1 MKIKK
6 IFMYFMFASLVLVGC
21 DGCDDDDNPSGPTDP
36 TYTTG
41 TATFGDSTGEDV
53 IYGVEKI
60 AGGFLLTGNTASLN
74 NGSSSDGL
82 VMQVDGAGNTIWE
95 STIDS
100 GENGYD
106 RLYDLEVDSNGNIV
120 TAGFATRSVGG
131 SDMWVAVLS
140 SAGTLANMAFFGQDG
155 INERA
160 YTVGDWNGFDVY
172 MLGGYN
178 SDTDA
183 TIQYADRND
192 LSSRGADVLTETSS
206 WYRGIKTDDDLIIH
220 VGDILVDGQYDG
232 MFTAF
237 ATADGVFVDGSPGK
251 VLSTLASRLYGV
263 NNSPSIRSAL
273 IACGLADNGS
283 GYIAKMNTSGS
294 LIWETTTTQ
303 SATLYDIVEDSM
315 GNIVAVGYSGADAF
329 MVKLDQSGN
338 ILASKTFDGG
348 AGSNDRFYGV
358 AISDNDELVM
368 VGFTEDSNGDKNGWM
383 VTTDPDGNLN

>member
-6 IFMYFMFASLVLVGC
+6 IFIYLMLPSLILIGC
-21 DGCDDDDNPSGPTDP
+21 SDDDGNTSGPAEP

-41 TATFGDSTGEDV
+41 TAVFGDSTGEDV
-53 IYGVEKI
+53 IYGIEKI

-74 NGSSSDGL
+74 NGSTSDGL
-82 VMQVDGAGNTIWE
+82 VMQVDAAGTTIWE
-95 STIDS
+95 STVDS

-106 RLYDLEVDSNGNIV
+106 RLYDIEVDSNGNIV
-120 TAGFATRSVGG
+120 VAGFATRSVGG
-131 SDMWVAVLS
+131 TDMWIAVLS
-140 SAGTLANMAFFGQDG
+140 SAGTLSNMTFFGIDG
-155 INERA
+155 VNERA
-160 YTVGDWNGFDVY
+160 YTVGDWDSFDTY

-178 SDTDA
+178 NSTDA

-192 LSSRGADVLTETSS
+192 LSSRGADVLSDTSS
-206 WYRGIKTDDDLIIH
+206 WYRGVKTDDGLIIH
-220 VGDILVDGQYDG
+220 VGDILVNGQYDG

-237 ATADGVFVDGSPGK
+237 NTADGVFVGTPGN

-263 NNSPSIRSAL
+263 NDSPSIRSAL

-294 LIWETTTTQ
+294 LVWETTTTQ
-303 SATLYDIVEDSM
+303 AATLYDIFEDSM

-338 ILASKTFDGG
+338 ILASKTFDGSG
-348 AGSNDRFYGV
+348 ANDRFYG
-358 AISDNDELVM
+358 ISESDNGEYVM

-383 VTTDPDGNLN
+383 VTTDPEGNL

>member
-1 MKIKK
+1 MKINK
-6 IFMYFMFASLVLVGC
+6 ILTYLALTSFILIGC
-21 DGCDDDDNPSGPTDP
+21 SDDDGGTSGPADP
-36 TYTTG
+36 VYTTG
-41 TATFGDSTGEDV
+41 TASFGDSTGEDV
-53 IYGVEKI
+53 IYGIEKI

-82 VMQVDGAGNTIWE
+82 VMQVDAAGNTIWE

-131 SDMWVAVLS
+131 TDMWIAVLS
-140 SAGTLANMAFFGQDG
+140 SAGTLSNMAFFGVDG

-160 YTVGDWNGFDVY
+160 YTIGDWNEFDVY
-172 MLGGYN
+172 TVGGYN

-183 TIQYADRND
+183 TIQYSDRND
-192 LSSRGADVLTETSS
+192 LSSRGVDSLTGTSS
-206 WYRGIKTDDDLIIH
+206 WYRGVKTTDNLVIH

-232 MFTAF
+232 LFTAF
-237 ATADGVFVDGSPGK
+237 NTVDGVYVQTPGT
-251 VLSTLASRLYGV
+251 VISTLASRLYGA
-263 NNSPSIRSAL
+263 NNSPTVRSAL
-273 IACGLADNGS
+273 LICGLADNGS

-294 LIWETTTTQ
+294 LVWETTTTQ
-303 SATLYDIVEDSM
+303 PATLYDITEDSM

-338 ILASKTFDGG
+338 ILASKTFDGS
-348 AGSNDRFYGV
+348 GSNDRFYG
-358 AISDNDELVM
+358 ISTSDANELVM
-368 VGFTEDSNGDKNGWM
+368 VGYTEDSNGDKNGWM

>member
-6 IFMYFMFASLVLVGC
+6 IFMYLMLSSLILIGC
-21 DGCDDDDNPSGPTDP
+21 SDDDGNTSGPAEP

-41 TATFGDSTGEDV
+41 TAVFGDSTGEDV
-53 IYGVEKI
+53 IYGIEKI

-82 VMQVDGAGNTIWE
+82 VMQVDAAGTTIWE

-106 RLYDLEVDSNGNIV
+106 RLYDIEVDINGNII

-131 SDMWVAVLS
+131 TDMWVAVLS
-140 SAGTLANMAFFGQDG
+140 SAGTLANMTFFGADG
-155 INERA
+155 VNERA
-160 YTVGDWNGFDVY
+160 YTVGDWDLFDVY

-192 LSSRGADVLTETSS
+192 LSSRGADVLAGTSS
-206 WYRGIKTDDDLIIH
+206 WYRGIKTNDNLNIL

-232 MFTAF
+232 IFSLLQ
-237 ATADGVFVDGSPGK
+237 DGVYVGSPGT

-294 LIWETTTTQ
+294 LVWETTTTQ
-303 SATLYDIVEDSM
+303 AATLYDIFEDSM

-338 ILASKTFDGG
+338 ILASKTFDGSG
-348 AGSNDRFYGV
+348 ANDRFYG
-358 AISDNDELVM
+358 ISESDNGEYVM

-383 VTTDPDGNLN
+383 VTTNPEGNL